1 MADMFKLQVVTPD
14 KFFYTG
20 EVSMVE
26 LTTTE
31 GEIGVYAQHIPM
43 TSIVAPGVLSIHEG
57 SEVKKAALHSGF
69 VEVLPDAV
77 TILAEV
83 VEWPEEIDASRAEEA
98 MIRAERRLRE
108 NKAETDVF
116 RAELARR
123 RRRILQAGFFFTLIR
138 SGAGSGFQQ
147 VAFTTDD
154 RHCILV

>member
-69 VEVLPDAV
+69 VEVLPC
-77 TILAEV
+77 
-83 VEWPEEIDASRAEEA
+83 
-98 MIRAERRLRE
+98 
-108 NKAETDVF
+108 
-116 RAELARR
+116 
-123 RRRILQAGFFFTLIR
+123 R
-138 SGAGSGFQQ
+138 SGRVAGRDRCIPRGRS
-147 VAFTTDD
+147 DD
-154 RHCILV
+154 PCRTQT

>member
-57 SEVKKAALHSGF
+57 SEVKKAALRSGF

-83 VEWPEEIDASRAEEA
+83 VEWPEEIDSSRAEEA
-98 MIRAERRLRE
+98 MTRAERRLRE

-116 RAELARR
+116 RAELALKRAMTR
-123 RRRILQAGFFFTLIR
+123 LEVKGR
-138 SGAGSGFQQ
+138 
-147 VAFTTDD
+147 
-154 RHCILV
+154 

>member
-69 VEVLPDAV
+69 GGVFP
-77 TILAEV
+77 
-83 VEWPEEIDASRAEEA
+83 
-98 MIRAERRLRE
+98 RRCH
-108 NKAETDVF
+108 DSC
-116 RAELARR
+116 
-123 RRRILQAGFFFTLIR
+123 R
-138 SGAGSGFQQ
+138 SGRVAGRDRFIPRGRS
-147 VAFTTDD
+147 DD
-154 RHCILV
+154 PCRTQT

>member
-83 VEWPEEIDASRAEEA
+83 VEWPCHRKLRP
-98 MIRAERRLRE
+98 MTQKTLWHGIR
-108 NKAETDVF
+108 F
-116 RAELARR
+116 P
-123 RRRILQAGFFFTLIR
+123 AGGIYNR
-138 SGAGSGFQQ
+138 
-147 VAFTTDD
+147 
-154 RHCILV
+154 

>member
-69 VEVLPDAV
+69 VGVLPDAV

-116 RAELARR
+116 RAELALKRAMTR
-123 RRRILQAGFFFTLIR
+123 LEVKGR
-138 SGAGSGFQQ
+138 
-147 VAFTTDD
+147 
-154 RHCILV
+154 

>member
-1 MADMFKLQVVTPD
+1 
-14 KFFYTG
+14 
-20 EVSMVE
+20 MVE

-83 VEWPEEIDASRAEEA
+83 VEWPEEINELRAREAKDRAEEQLRRNRSA
-98 MIRAERRLRE
+98 AEYRLNRMALQRAFARLRVKKH
-108 NKAETDVF
+108 NSLD
-116 RAELARR
+116 
-123 RRRILQAGFFFTLIR
+123 
-138 SGAGSGFQQ
+138 
-147 VAFTTDD
+147 
-154 RHCILV
+154 